1 MTCCH
6 RCSELSLLQLLADF
20 FHQGIEV
27 TLSYTASLRE
37 VGASSSLPSQG
48 GEGFLEKLSGMY
60 PFPHGVIGD

>member
-1 MTCCH
+1 MTCCN
-6 RCSELSLLQLLADF
+6 RCSELSFLQF
-20 FHQGIEV
+20 FSDISHQDIEV

-37 VGASSSLPSQG
+37 VGTSSSLPSQG